1 MEFNQKGSRSANR
14 RFMGNTMKPRN
25 PFHDAAIMRKG
36 HVHDTKGRQRQV
48 ERRQI
53 EEAIGVLPLRFAASV
68 ETEVVEGQHVPARFS
83 HFFVVVETD

>member
-53 EEAIGVLPLRFAASV
+53 EEAIGVWLSKR
-68 ETEVVEGQHVPARFS
+68 TESKAGKQTGKMACLQMIP
-83 HFFVVVETD
+83 